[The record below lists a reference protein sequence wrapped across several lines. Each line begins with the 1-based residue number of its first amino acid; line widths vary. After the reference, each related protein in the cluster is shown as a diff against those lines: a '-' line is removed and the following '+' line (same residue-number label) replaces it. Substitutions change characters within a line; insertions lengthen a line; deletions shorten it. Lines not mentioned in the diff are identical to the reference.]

1 MFGMFRRRDK
11 QPQALNATTRTA
23 PAAAY
28 DSLEQFLRFSDRAV
42 GLTSEER
49 TVLLRLAANP
59 PAWSNPLPA
68 TALQGPQPITAAPA
82 NTADVPLSATGPEQ
96 RTGGA
101 AW

>member
-1 MFGMFRRRDK
+1 MFGMFRRRDE

-23 PAAAY
+23 PASAY
-28 DSLEQFLRFSDRAV
+28 DYLEQFLRFSDRAV

-68 TALQGPQPITAAPA
+68 IDPRGPQPITAAPA
-82 NTADVPLSATGPEQ
+82 NTADVPPSATEPER